1 MSRKLTLT
9 FSAIALAFAS
19 AASAQ
24 QLVYS
29 HDFDSAAGW
38 PDSDVSGDLTA
49 VYTVVGSEYLINPLK
64 NMAYALAPAPA
75 SSPSADMVVESD
87 VRMAASQSASRAGIA
102 CRVGRDG
109 SFYAFNMIAS
119 GGYEIVRVRK
129 GDAEVLASGSIDFD
143 PYEGARL
150 KAVCSGTQ
158 LSFYANGSL
167 LDEAIDSGISANGAG
182 LLSVSP
188 VVAATNAAFDNFSIA
203 SLGGSASARA
213 SSAPQMPSRPVAA
226 AGNGGGD
233 GGGSYGGDLPMIEEM
248 ALHADDGS
256 GKPGDKRSLFDSGRQ
271 RVYLVMDMDY
281 PTPANF
287 RAQWIAV
294 RGSEESTVLNG
305 NYDSPG
311 NNRRVWLYA
320 DRDWTPGL
328 YRVDVYA
335 NGQLLDQREFSVY

>member
-1 MSRKLTLT
+1 MSRHLTQIA
-9 FSAIALAFAS
+9 SALALAFAT

-24 QLVYS
+24 QVVYT
-29 HDFDSAAGW
+29 HDFDSVGGW

-75 SSPSADMVVESD
+75 SSPSPNMVVEAD
-87 VRMAASQSASRAGIA
+87 VRMAASQSQSRAGIA

-119 GGYEIVRVRK
+119 GGYEIVRIRK
-129 GDAEVLASGSIDFD
+129 GDADVLASGSIDFD

-150 KAVCSGTQ
+150 KAVCSGAQ
-158 LSFYANGSL
+158 LSFFANGSL
-167 LDEAIDSGISANGAG
+167 LDEATDNGISANGAG

-203 SLGGSASARA
+203 SLGGSASAGA
-213 SSAPQMPSRPVAA
+213 TATLQSSSRPVAD

-233 GGGSYGGDLPMIEEM
+233 GGGSYGGDLPLIEEM
-248 ALHADDGS
+248 ALYADDGA
-256 GKPGDKRSLFDSGRQ
+256 GKPGSKRSLFDSGRQ
-271 RVYLVMDMDY
+271 RVYLVMDMDS
-281 PTPANF
+281 PVPANF

-294 RGSEESTVLNG
+294 RGSDESTVLNG